1 MEDHKINFIGPSSN
15 VIKNMGDK
23 IEAKKIAK
31 KLGLPT
37 ITGSDVAIK
46 NTDEAKKIADKIG
59 YPVLIKAAGGGGG
72 KGMKIV
78 FESKD
83 LEKNIID
90 AKNEAKKFFNN
101 DEVFIENFSK
111 S

>member
-1 MEDHKINFIGPSSN
+1 MKQ
-15 VIKNMGDK
+15 KNC
-23 IEAKKIAK
+23 KKIRV
-31 KLGLPT
+31 T
-37 ITGSDVAIK
+37 NYNGSDVAIK

-101 DEVFIENFSK
+101 DEVFIEKFFKILGISK
-111 S
+111 FKY